1 MAEPIFCTV
10 VEQKPAFTF
19 KIIPQAE
26 VFLKFFKIL
35 KICQV
40 SEMFEHL
47 LSVGAYHWKMLN
59 QY

>member
-40 SEMFEHL
+40 SEKFEHL
-47 LSVGAYHWKMLN
+47 LSVGAYH
-59 QY
+59 